1 MLQVEHTAFQ
11 VQDPAAVANWY
22 TQNLGFRILRKMETS
37 PFIHF
42 LADAAGRVVL
52 EVYNNPAAPVPD
64 YPKLNPLHLHLAF
77 STDQLEPTRDTL
89 IKAGATLYEDT
100 ITTPAGDKLMMLRD
114 PWGFPIQLCKRVKP
128 MLG

>member
-11 VQDPAAVANWY
+11 VQDPAAVAKWY
-22 TQNLGFRILRKMETS
+22 TQNLGFRILRKMEAS

-77 STDQLEPTRDTL
+77 STDQLEPTPDIL
-89 IKAGATLYEDT
+89 ITAGATLLEAEIT
-100 ITTPAGDKLMMLRD
+100 IT
-114 PWGFPIQLCKRVKP
+114 WGQQQSL
-128 MLG
+128 